1 MAERAGSTPLTI
13 TAVPTGGGSDAAALV
28 EVAVAALDEALDD
41 GLPIDIAFIEPA
53 IGEPDGDTG
62 LLDPDRAPTAVT
74 AAYQLRT

>member
-13 TAVPTGGGSDAAALV
+13 TAVPTGGGSDAVAVA
-28 EVAVAALDEALDD
+28 EVAVAAIDEALAD

-53 IGEPDGDTG
+53 IGEPGGDAG

-74 AAYQLRT
+74 EAYQLRT